1 MIDKVGALVGRM
13 TYGVR
18 SETSVE
24 LFERGL
30 ELHPH
35 SAAGMM
41 EYARAQLML
50 HGESRMGEATRLYE
64 KAAELKPADARER
77 LDVELARAGLR
88 D

>member
-1 MIDKVGALVGRM
+1 MGALVGRM

-18 SETSVE
+18 AETSVA

-35 SAAGMM
+35 SPAGLM
-41 EYARAQLML
+41 EYARALLML

-64 KAAELKPADARER
+64 KAAALEPADARER
-77 LDVELARAGLR
+77 LDVELARAGLK